1 MIESLTP
8 EQEVLFSSF
17 VEKWRLIALS
27 TEPIDRQKAVNSVGA
42 AYDLIGKKQP
52 EIIFCRSPDE
62 ALLEIW
68 FLSDSQKDFPR
79 LREIDLYLGAWQY
92 LHKWWR
98 DSTQRHNLH
107 SRWILRQTKQQ
118 IYQIQLLLSGELFNQ
133 GRSQMGIKWRQFY
146 EYEVSQ
152 LIESMVIKSP
162 LYNNGILY
170 DFYIAILRDNPNPWE
185 WQIFRDLIFNCDC
198 IFAFEGVCFVCDRPR
213 ILSFDSENR
222 LHAEGSPAIQFADGF
237 GVYAYHDISL
247 PENYGKLHPS
257 QWQSHWLLSE
267 ENAELRRVLIQ
278 GIGYDRLCQEL
289 RATELDSWQDYSLL
303 RVDKTLDREPIH
315 LLKMKCPSTGY
326 IHALRVPPNLES
338 ARDAV
343 RWVNWGID
351 PEAFSVQ
358 T

>member
-52 EIIFCRSPDE
+52 EVIFCRSPYE

-68 FLSDSQKDFPR
+68 VLSDSQNDFSR
-79 LREIDLYLGAWQY
+79 LRAIDLYQLVLERSNNWLCDVISG
-92 LHKWWR
+92 LKWPR
-98 DSTQRHNLH
+98 FFRQAYRQINHTQD
-107 SRWILRQTKQQ
+107 
-118 IYQIQLLLSGELFNQ
+118 LLVSELFTQ
-133 GRSQMGIKWRQFY
+133 WRLQIGSDWRHSTRDIKLTCPIFDEALYFY
-146 EYEVSQ
+146 
-152 LIESMVIKSP
+152 IDVIT
-162 LYNNGILY
+162 Y
-170 DFYIAILRDNPNPWE
+170 DFSMAVKKDNPPPWE
-185 WQIFRDLIFNCDC
+185 WNVFRDIVTDCVWIFP
-198 IFAFEGVCFVCDRPR
+198 FKGVCFVCDRPR
-213 ILSFDSENR
+213 VLSFDSENR

-247 PENYGKLHPS
+247 PENYGKFHPS

-289 RATELDSWQDYSLL
+289 RATELDSWRDYSLL